1 MRPSRAERTVVLCVL
16 LALGCRAG
24 DLGRAR
30 LALPSATVHAP
41 SARGF
46 DVLAY
51 GIELELLPE
60 TRSIRAEC
68 TVRLRALEDALSEV
82 RLDLVGLEVEGVSA
96 ADGRALAFRRTPGAL
111 SIDLAETLAP
121 GAEAEFAIR
130 YGGRPERGL
139 WFAGQRADGT
149 GPTLVFS
156 HGQTEGSRGWFPCL
170 DEPHERAALELTLTI
185 PASWSAVA
193 SGERVEAR
201 VDGDRRHERWVLA
214 FEHPSY
220 LVGLVAGELALREGR
235 AGDVP
240 LQFLSEPRFEDWLE
254 PTFAETDE
262 VLAFLA
268 DWTGIPYPYPKYS
281 QAAVDNFP
289 WGGMENISAT
299 TLTPLLLGDE
309 RAQLDA
315 PPRLLI
321 AHEAA
326 HQWFGDLFTCADWSH
341 LWLNE
346 GFATY
351 LALLYLEH
359 ARGIDEFR
367 AELREAQ
374 EAYLAED
381 VGPARRP
388 TVWNVWKE
396 PDDVFDTRAYQGAAA
411 RLHLLRFVLGDAAF
425 LAGVR
430 AYARENVGRGVVT
443 DDLRRALERAA
454 GRDLGR
460 FFQQWFESPGYP
472 EFVFAW
478 EWDPEARELRLAV
491 EQVQASADGTPE
503 VFELPVEVEVR
514 SAEGVR
520 SLRLEL
526 GERRQR
532 FRFPCPT
539 QPLYVRF
546 DAHGWI
552 PKRMHEQKPA
562 AEWLALARLS
572 ADVNARRE
580 AVLELGHLA
589 RTARERGQLAEA
601 EQGEL
606 CARLAADSSAWVR
619 ADAARALGLALGA
632 EGEEALR
639 RAALEDAE
647 VRVRS
652 AALHALCAF
661 GPDEGR
667 ASLAEDIFQ
676 SAPSYQVMAAAAAL
690 VAHAAP
696 QRGFDF
702 LVGALELETPH
713 DVLAT
718 RLFGLLAEFSD
729 PRAPGE
735 LRRWACE
742 PALAPTAR
750 AAAVEALARMPR
762 ERLEGSRCL
771 VPLLAEP
778 SFHLRRAAIR
788 ALASFGDAGAR
799 RALTAYYPG
808 ARTPEERR
816 LIEGLLAPPRP

>member
-1 MRPSRAERTVVLCVL
+1 MRSSRAVRTASLLLV
-16 LALGCRAG
+16 LALGCRASG
-24 DLGRAR
+24 PERAR
-30 LALPSATVHAP
+30 LAFPTATAHSP
-41 SARGF
+41 SARAF

-51 GIELELLPE
+51 GIELELQPE
-60 TRSIRAEC
+60 TRSIGAEC
-68 TVRLRALEDALSEV
+68 RVRLRALEHALGEV
-82 RLDLVGLEVEGVSA
+82 RLDLVGLQVEGVSDA
-96 ADGRALAFRRTPGAL
+96 EGRALVFRRADGVLT
-111 SIDLAETLAP
+111 IVLAEVLVP
-121 GAEAEFAIR
+121 GAETELTIR
-130 YGGRPERGL
+130 YGGRPEFGL
-139 WFAGQRADGT
+139 WFAGQRADGS

-170 DEPHERAALELTLTI
+170 DEPSERAALELELSM
-185 PASWSAVA
+185 PASWNAVA
-193 SGERVEAR
+193 SGERVESR
-201 VDGDRRHERWVLA
+201 VDGARRRERWVLP

-220 LVGLVAGELALREGR
+220 LVGLVAGELALREER
-235 AGDVP
+235 AGAVP
-240 LQFLSEPRFEDWLE
+240 LLFLAEPRFEDWLA

-262 VLAFLA
+262 ILAFLA
-268 DWTGIPYPYPKYS
+268 DWTGIPYPYAKYS

-309 RAQLDA
+309 RARRDA

-326 HQWFGDLFTCADWSH
+326 HQWFGDLFTCADWSQ

-359 ARGIDEFR
+359 ALGLDEFR
-367 AELREAQ
+367 AELREVQ
-374 EAYLAED
+374 EAYLKED

-430 AYARENVGRGVVT
+430 AYALENVGRSVVT
-443 DDLRRALERAA
+443 DDLRRALEQAA

-472 EFVFAW
+472 EFAFAW
-478 EWDPEARELRLAV
+478 EWDADVQELRLAV
-491 EQVQASADGTPE
+491 EQVQASADGTPA

-514 SAEGVR
+514 EADGAR

-526 GERRQR
+526 FERRQR

-539 QPLYVRF
+539 PPLYVRF
-546 DAHGWI
+546 DANGWI
-552 PKRMHEQKPA
+552 PKRLHEQKAP
-562 AEWLALARLS
+562 AEWLALARL
-572 ADVNARRE
+572 ATDVNARRE
-580 AVLELGHLA
+580 AVLQLGHLA
-589 RTARERGQLAEA
+589 RQARERRQLAEA
-601 EQGEL
+601 ELDEM
-606 CARLAADSSAWVR
+606 CARLATDPSPWVR
-619 ADAARALGLALGA
+619 AEAARALGLALGA
-632 EGEEALR
+632 EAEQALR
-639 RAALEDAE
+639 RAAQGDAE
-647 VRVRS
+647 VRVQS
-652 AALHALCAF
+652 AALYALCAF

-667 ASLAEDIFQ
+667 ARLAEDVFQ
-676 SAPSYQVMAAAAAL
+676 AAPSYQVMGAAAAL
-690 VAHAAP
+690 LARAAP
-696 QRGFDF
+696 ARGFDF
-702 LVGALELETPH
+702 LVAALELETPH
-713 DVLAT
+713 DVLAG
-718 RLFGLLAEFSD
+718 RLLAQLAELGD
-729 PRAPGE
+729 ARVPAE
-735 LRRWACE
+735 LRRWASE

-750 AAAVEALARMPR
+750 AAAVEALARTPT

-771 VPLLAEP
+771 VPLLGEP

-788 ALASFGDAGAR
+788 ALAIFGDADAR
-799 RALTAYYPG
+799 RALTAYYPR

-816 LIEGLLAPPRP
+816 LIEGALAPPRP